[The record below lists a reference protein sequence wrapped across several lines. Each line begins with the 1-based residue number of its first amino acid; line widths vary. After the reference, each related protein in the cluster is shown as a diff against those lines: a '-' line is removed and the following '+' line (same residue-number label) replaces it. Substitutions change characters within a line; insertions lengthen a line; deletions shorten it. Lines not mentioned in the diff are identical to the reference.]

1 VGCLGGATSTDPVT
15 GAPICIGGAKFVNH
29 RIDYNN
35 WLPNIAARYY
45 IKSSWSAYAQ
55 FAEGSIIPP
64 SAVFDVPGGQ
74 VLTPPKPTLAKTY
87 QMGSVLKH
95 NRWTLDVDAYYVHFQ
110 NGYDMYTDPVST
122 LEIFVP
128 TGPSNT
134 KGLEA
139 ESNIIL
145 GWGVSL
151 YMNGTLGSAKYQE
164 GANIPN
170 GGLWVADTPKNVE
183 SLAVLWRHK
192 NFDVGLVEKRVGT
205 LYNDNGSFTYLIQGL
220 KIPYPVDQVI
230 TINPFNVVNLFV
242 NYTVKNQSFLRG
254 SKIGLAVNNLA
265 DSHNIVGVTPFTA
278 ATAAVPYAQNPND
291 LLNLL
296 PGRSVLVTFTAGWA
310 PKR

>member
-1 VGCLGGATSTDPVT
+1 
-15 GAPICIGGAKFVNH
+15 
-29 RIDYNN
+29 
-35 WLPNIAARYY
+35 
-45 IKSSWSAYAQ
+45 
-55 FAEGSIIPP
+55 
-64 SAVFDVPGGQ
+64 
-74 VLTPPKPTLAKTY
+74 
-87 QMGSVLKH
+87 
-95 NRWTLDVDAYYVHFQ
+95 
-110 NGYDMYTDPVST
+110 
-122 LEIFVP
+122 
-128 TGPSNT
+128 
-134 KGLEA
+134 
-139 ESNIIL
+139 
-145 GWGVSL
+145 
-151 YMNGTLGSAKYQE
+151 MNGTLGSAKYQE